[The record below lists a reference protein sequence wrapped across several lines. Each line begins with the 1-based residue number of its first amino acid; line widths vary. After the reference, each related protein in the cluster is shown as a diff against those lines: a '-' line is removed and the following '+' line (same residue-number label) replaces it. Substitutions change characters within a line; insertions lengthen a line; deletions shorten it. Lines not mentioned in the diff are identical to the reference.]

1 MKSTV
6 AIEQCN
12 PASTKNEVI
21 EKVADVIQ
29 SLPGIEERIAKAKR
43 IFIKINLAPI
53 EVVNYKN
60 RTFQYVDP
68 EVFEGCAAFFRKHS
82 DAEIIVGDGADGMG
96 PKAAAENQGHMRVIN
111 KYNLRFVDLNEGPY
125 ERFEVPKPAMF
136 RWYELASEL
145 KKVDLFVSLAKM
157 KSHHLCGVT
166 LSIKNLF
173 GLPPNKIYGCPRISL
188 HSAIRLPP
196 ILADLT
202 QLFTPEICVI
212 DGILSANYM
221 EWSGDPV
228 STGVLIA
235 GNNPVATDSVAARF
249 MGVDPEAQRGTAPFI
264 RADNHLRMCADL
276 GLGPVRWNEISLI
289 GTLTENRKPFT
300 VFGASE
306 PSVFEEMENK
316 RKKVARLACWYFDNR
331 KELAR
336 KYANQIMYVME
347 NEMIS
352 HKGIN
357 VENHPDMLKFLR
369 DKNLEMYDIFSKLVF
384 PEEDELREPYDSALS
399 N

>member
-1 MKSTV
+1 
-6 AIEQCN
+6 
-12 PASTKNEVI
+12 
-21 EKVADVIQ
+21 
-29 SLPGIEERIAKAKR
+29 
-43 IFIKINLAPI
+43 
-53 EVVNYKN
+53 
-60 RTFQYVDP
+60 
-68 EVFEGCAAFFRKHS
+68 
-82 DAEIIVGDGADGMG
+82 
-96 PKAAAENQGHMRVIN
+96 
-111 KYNLRFVDLNEGPY
+111 
-125 ERFEVPKPAMF
+125 
-136 RWYELASEL
+136 
-145 KKVDLFVSLAKM
+145 
-157 KSHHLCGVT
+157 
-166 LSIKNLF
+166 
-173 GLPPNKIYGCPRISL
+173 
-188 HSAIRLPP
+188 
-196 ILADLT
+196 
-202 QLFTPEICVI
+202 
-212 DGILSANYM
+212 M